1 MTNESQT
8 VCTAAA
14 EPVKSCVDCAVK
26 ACRKGEA
33 DKYPAFCLTKNMD
46 PALLQSA
53 IEAYSEE
60 ENHKVMES
68 ASAAEAK
75 FRSKMTRVEETIEF
89 AKRMGAKKIGIGT
102 CMGLLD
108 EAKIFAK
115 ILRKHGFEVYGVCC
129 KTGSVDKL
137 QIGLEVKDPK
147 KVPKICNPILQA
159 KVLNEAGT
167 DLNIAIGLCVG
178 HDSLFYKYSDALVTT
193 LVAKDRVTGHNPC
206 APLYTLNSFYSGLME
221 DKEKK

>member
-1 MTNESQT
+1 MTNEPMETT
-8 VCTAAA
+8 VL

-46 PALLQSA
+46 PALLEEA
-53 IEAYSEE
+53 IDAYSEE
-60 ENHKVMES
+60 ENHKVMEA

-108 EAKIFAK
+108 EAKIFTK

-129 KTGSVDKL
+129 KTGSLDKL
-137 QIGLEVKDPK
+137 QVGMEVKDPK
-147 KVPKICNPILQA
+147 KELGKIL
-159 KVLNEAGT
+159 KKLNYQK
-167 DLNIAIGLCVG
+167 L
-178 HDSLFYKYSDALVTT
+178 KT
-193 LVAKDRVTGHNPC
+193 LLA
-206 APLYTLNSFYSGLME
+206 
-221 DKEKK
+221 

>member
-1 MTNESQT
+1 MTNETDLKET
-8 VCTAAA
+8 VSA
-14 EPVKSCVDCAVK
+14 EPEKSCVDCAVK
-26 ACRKGEA
+26 ACRKGET

-46 PALLQSA
+46 PALLQEA
-53 IEAYSEE
+53 ISAYSEE
-60 ENHKVMES
+60 ENHKVMEC

-108 EAKIFAK
+108 EARIFTK

-129 KTGSVDKL
+129 KAGSVDKL

-147 KVPKICNPILQA
+147 KAAKICNPILQA
-159 KVLNEAGT
+159 KVLNEAKT

-206 APLYTLNSFYSGLME
+206 APLYTLNSFYGGLME

>member
-1 MTNESQT
+1 MTNEPMETT
-8 VCTAAA
+8 VL

-46 PALLQSA
+46 PALLEEA
-53 IEAYSEE
+53 IDAYSEE
-60 ENHKVMES
+60 ENHKVME
-68 ASAAEAK
+68 AVSAAEAK

-108 EAKIFAK
+108 EAKIFTK

-129 KTGSVDKL
+129 KTGSLDKL
-137 QIGLEVKDPK
+137 QVGMEVKDPK

-159 KVLNEAGT
+159 QVLNEANT

-206 APLYTLNSFYSGLME
+206 APLYTLNSYYGGLME

>member
-1 MTNESQT
+1 MTNEPMETT
-8 VCTAAA
+8 VL

-46 PALLQSA
+46 PALLEEA
-53 IEAYSEE
+53 IDAYSEE
-60 ENHKVMES
+60 ENHKVMEAVS
-68 ASAAEAK
+68 ATEAK

-108 EAKIFAK
+108 EAKIFTK

-129 KTGSVDKL
+129 KTGSLDKL
-137 QIGLEVKDPK
+137 QVGMEVKDPK

-159 KVLNEAGT
+159 QVLNEANT

-206 APLYTLNSFYSGLME
+206 APLYTLNSYYGGLME

>member
-1 MTNESQT
+1 MTNEPSVNET
-8 VCTAAA
+8 VAA
-14 EPVKSCVDCAVK
+14 ETEKSCIDCAIK
-26 ACRKGEA
+26 ACRKGET
-33 DKYPAFCLTKNMD
+33 DKYPAFCLTKNMNPD
-46 PALLQSA
+46 LLQEA
-53 IEAYSEE
+53 ITCYSEE
-60 ENHKVMES
+60 ENHKVMEC

-108 EAKIFAK
+108 EAKIFTK

-129 KTGSVDKL
+129 KAGSVDKL
-137 QIGLEVKDPK
+137 QVGMEVKDPK

-193 LVAKDRVTGHNPC
+193 LIAKDRVTGHNPC
-206 APLYTLNSFYSGLME
+206 APLYTLNSFYGGLMD
-221 DKEKK
+221 DKK

>member
-1 MTNESQT
+1 MTNEA
-8 VCTAAA
+8 VN
-14 EPVKSCVDCAVK
+14 EPISSCVDCAVK
-26 ACRKGEA
+26 ACRKGDA

-46 PALLQSA
+46 PAMLQAS
-53 IEAYSEE
+53 IDAYSDE
-60 ENHKVMES
+60 ENHKVMEA
-68 ASAAEAK
+68 ASATEAK

-108 EAKIFAK
+108 EARIFTK

-129 KTGSVDKL
+129 KVGSLDKL
-137 QIGLEVKDPK
+137 QVGMEVKDPK

-159 KVLNEAGT
+159 QVLNEAKT

-206 APLYTLNSFYSGLME
+206 APLYTLNSYYGGLLE
-221 DKEKK
+221 DKDKK

>member
-1 MTNESQT
+1 MTNEPMETT
-8 VCTAAA
+8 VL

-46 PALLQSA
+46 PALLEEA
-53 IEAYSEE
+53 IDAYSEE
-60 ENHKVMES
+60 ENHKVME
-68 ASAAEAK
+68 AVSAAEAK

-108 EAKIFAK
+108 EAKIFTK

-129 KTGSVDKL
+129 KTGSLDKL
-137 QIGLEVKDPK
+137 QVGMEVKDPK
-147 KVPKICNPILQA
+147 KAPKICNPILQA
-159 KVLNEAGT
+159 QVLNEANT

-178 HDSLFYKYSDALVTT
+178 HNSLFYKYSDALVTT

-206 APLYTLNSFYSGLME
+206 APLYTLNSYYGGLME

>member
-1 MTNESQT
+1 MTNEPT
-8 VCTAAA
+8 NNPTPTE
-14 EPVKSCVDCAVK
+14 EPTKSCIDCAVK

-46 PALLQSA
+46 ADLLHTSIAL
-53 IEAYSEE
+53 YSEP
-60 ENHKVMES
+60 ENHQVMEA
-68 ASAAEAK
+68 ASAVEAK

-89 AKRMGAKKIGIGT
+89 AKQMGAKKIGIGT

-147 KVPKICNPILQA
+147 KVPKICNPVLQA

-206 APLYTLNSFYSGLME
+206 APLYTLNSFYSGLMD
-221 DKEKK
+221 DKK

>member
-1 MTNESQT
+1 MTNEPMETT
-8 VCTAAA
+8 VL

-46 PALLQSA
+46 PALLEEA
-53 IEAYSEE
+53 IDAYSEE
-60 ENHKVMES
+60 ENHKVMEA

-108 EAKIFAK
+108 EAKIFTK

-129 KTGSVDKL
+129 KTGSLDKL
-137 QIGLEVKDPK
+137 QVGMEVKDPK

-159 KVLNEAGT
+159 QVLNEANT

-178 HDSLFYKYSDALVTT
+178 HDSLFYKYSAAPATT
-193 LVAKDRVTGHNPC
+193 LITKDRVTGHNP
-206 APLYTLNSFYSGLME
+206 AGPLYTSRSYYKKL
-221 DKEKK
+221 KKTPEK

>member
-1 MTNESQT
+1 MTNEPMETT
-8 VCTAAA
+8 VL

-46 PALLQSA
+46 PALLEEA
-53 IEAYSEE
+53 IDAYSEE
-60 ENHKVMES
+60 ENHKVMEA

-108 EAKIFAK
+108 EAKIFTK

-129 KTGSVDKL
+129 KTGSLDKL
-137 QIGLEVKDPK
+137 QVGMEVKDPK

-159 KVLNEAGT
+159 QVLNEANT

-206 APLYTLNSFYSGLME
+206 APLYTLNSYYGGLME

>member
-1 MTNESQT
+1 MTNEPMETT
-8 VCTAAA
+8 VL

-46 PALLQSA
+46 PALLEEA
-53 IEAYSEE
+53 IDAYSEE
-60 ENHKVMES
+60 ENHKVMEA

-108 EAKIFAK
+108 EAKIFTK

-129 KTGSVDKL
+129 KTGSLDKL
-137 QIGLEVKDPK
+137 QVGMEVKDPK
-147 KVPKICNPILQA
+147 KVLKICNPILQA
-159 KVLNEAGT
+159 KVLNEANT

-206 APLYTLNSFYSGLME
+206 APLYTLNSYYGGLME

>member
-1 MTNESQT
+1 MTNEA
-8 VCTAAA
+8 VN
-14 EPVKSCVDCAVK
+14 EPISSCVDCAVK

-46 PALLQSA
+46 PAMLQAS
-53 IEAYSEE
+53 IDAYSEA
-60 ENHKVMES
+60 ENHKVMEA
-68 ASAAEAK
+68 ASATEAK

-108 EAKIFAK
+108 EARIFTK

-129 KTGSVDKL
+129 KVGSLDKL
-137 QIGLEVKDPK
+137 QVGMEVKDPK

-159 KVLNEAGT
+159 QVLNEAKT

-206 APLYTLNSFYSGLME
+206 APLYTLNSYYGGLLE
-221 DKEKK
+221 DKDKK

>member
-1 MTNESQT
+1 MTNEPNNNQ
-8 VCTAAA
+8 TAAEESA
-14 EPVKSCVDCAVK
+14 KSCVDCAVK

-33 DKYPAFCLTKNMD
+33 DKYPAFCLTKNMNPD
-46 PALLQSA
+46 LLQES
-53 IEAYSEE
+53 IDLYSDE
-60 ENHKVMES
+60 ENHQVMEA

-102 CMGLLD
+102 CMALLD
-108 EAKIFAK
+108 EAKIFTK

-137 QIGLEVKDPK
+137 QVGMEVKDPK

-167 DLNIAIGLCVG
+167 DLNIAFGLCVG

-193 LVAKDRVTGHNPC
+193 LVAKDRVTGHSPC
-206 APLYTLNSFYSGLME
+206 VPLYTLNSFYGGLME
-221 DKEKK
+221 DKK

>member
-1 MTNESQT
+1 MTNET
-8 VCTAAA
+8 METTAA
-14 EPVKSCVDCAVK
+14 EPAKSCVDCAVK

-33 DKYPAFCLTKNMD
+33 DKYPAFCLTKNMNPD
-46 PALLQSA
+46 LLQASTD
-53 IEAYSEE
+53 AYSEE
-60 ENHKVMES
+60 ENHKVMEC
-68 ASAAEAK
+68 ASATEAK

-108 EAKIFAK
+108 EAKIFTK

-159 KVLNEAGT
+159 QVLNEAGT
-167 DLNIAIGLCVG
+167 DLNIAFGLCVG

-206 APLYTLNSFYSGLME
+206 APLYTLNSFYSSLME
-221 DKEKK
+221 DKK

>member
-1 MTNESQT
+1 MTNET
-8 VCTAAA
+8 METTTA
-14 EPVKSCVDCAVK
+14 EPAKSCVDCAVK

-33 DKYPAFCLTKNMD
+33 DKYPAFCLTRNMNPD
-46 PALLQSA
+46 LLQASTD
-53 IEAYSEE
+53 AYSEE
-60 ENHKVMES
+60 ENHKVMEC
-68 ASAAEAK
+68 ASATEAK

-108 EAKIFAK
+108 EAKIFTK

-129 KTGSVDKL
+129 KTGSLDKL
-137 QIGLEVKDPK
+137 QVGMEVKDPK
-147 KVPKICNPILQA
+147 KVQKICNPILQA
-159 KVLNEAGT
+159 KVLNEANT

-206 APLYTLNSFYSGLME
+206 APLYTLNSYYGGLME

>member
-1 MTNESQT
+1 MTNEPMETT
-8 VCTAAA
+8 VL

-46 PALLQSA
+46 PALLEEA
-53 IEAYSEE
+53 IDAYSEE
-60 ENHKVMES
+60 ENHKVMEA

-108 EAKIFAK
+108 EAKIFTK

-129 KTGSVDKL
+129 ADEWNGCVPRLRNTVLSDGFDVGAGCQSDRRRSR
-137 QIGLEVKDPK
+137 GRSARLEYRQAWFR
-147 KVPKICNPILQA
+147 ILQFGFHMGFRIS
-159 KVLNEAGT
+159 VGT
-167 DLNIAIGLCVG
+167 CGIW
-178 HDSLFYKYSDALVTT
+178 LFYVQS
-193 LVAKDRVTGHNPC
+193 
-206 APLYTLNSFYSGLME
+206 
-221 DKEKK
+221 